1 MAEDVGLEPRLSI
14 PNAVCFTLHH
24 ILYKAHL
31 IWEGQFPR
39 MFGPP
44 LPVYISRNTIAR
56 TLYIA
61 FAASLSTRSVDTMA
75 GNLISRPEVIVEG
88 LPAVFQP
95 TFTGCTD
102 FNLCL
107 FQNLILLFSFLID
120 GNLENPSMPSPFN
133 RGRIGTAFG
142 LTRTNF

>member
-1 MAEDVGLEPRLSI
+1 MVEMAGLEPTASAPQTQPSTI
-14 PNAVCFTLHH
+14 DLH
-24 ILYKAHL
+24 LDNAHL
-31 IWEGQFPR
+31 IWEGLFPR

-61 FAASLSTRSVDTMA
+61 FAVSLSTRSVERWDPEL
-75 GNLISRPEVIVEG
+75 NQPPEVAVEG